1 MNVVHVDKRNTRIPV
16 PNSDSLTLNQI
27 KDYLKSLGFNIL
39 RFRVVGDTIY
49 FTTNSL
55 LDIDGE

>member
-1 MNVVHVDKRNTRIPV
+1 MNVVHVDRRNTRIPV
-16 PNSDSLTLNQI
+16 PNSDTLTLDQI
-27 KDYLKSLGFNIL
+27 KAYLKALGFNIL
-39 RFRVVGDTIY
+39 RFRIEGDTIY